1 MKPLPLDALQVF
13 LTLCEHGSLT
23 AASERLHKS
32 PSTLH
37 HSIKKLEQHLGT
49 PLIARAGP
57 HLKLTPAGELL
68 RQQGA
73 QLLTGAQQ
81 LQRHVQTVA
90 SGWERRL
97 RIAVDDIVPIE
108 PVLKLCEHYLNRAPD
123 TCEIELHREV
133 LNGCWD
139 ALVMDRADLVIGAP
153 DPRPDLP
160 NTEAMTLGTVKMVF
174 AVVPH
179 HPLAR
184 LKRPLT
190 ADDIRQHRIVTVA
203 DSAQKLPQR
212 SVGLQPGQPV
222 FRVGTLAQK
231 VEAQK
236 QGLGCGWLPYHLI
249 DKAIEAGELV
259 VLPTEQQPP
268 APRLNA
274 AWLTPITGKG
284 LHWLVEQL
292 KAGALRF

>member
-13 LTLCEHGSLT
+13 LALCEHGSLT
-23 AASERLHKS
+23 AASEHLNKS

-57 HLKLTPAGELL
+57 RLKLTPAGALL
-68 RQQGA
+68 RQQGT

-81 LQRHVQTVA
+81 LQRHVQAVA

-108 PVLKLCEHYLNRAPD
+108 PVLKLCERYLNSAPD
-123 TCEIELHREV
+123 TCEIALHREV

-160 NTEAMTLGTVKMVF
+160 DMEAMTLGSVKMVF

-190 ADDIRQHRIVTVA
+190 ADDIRQHRIITVA

-212 SVGLQPGQPV
+212 SIGLQPGQPV
-222 FRVGTLAQK
+222 FRVGTLSQK

-249 DKAIEAGELV
+249 DKAIASGELV
-259 VLPTEQQPP
+259 ALPTQQQPP

-274 AWLTPITGKG
+274 AWHTPVAGKG
-284 LHWLVEQL
+284 LRWLVEQL
-292 KAGALRF
+292 KAGALQF